1 MKHLDK
7 FYNKRDTPWVN
18 MIWHSHYSND
28 QIPHVS
34 TNKGSF
40 WWRDL
45 LKLCD
50 HFRGVATCQIG
61 DGTTVLFWHDI
72 WNGHCLQ
79 QKFPRLFTYAKNDK
93 ISVAAFLRNNIINDQ
108 FFLPLSEEAFQ
119 EYQELQTILQNLQ
132 IQEHSRDK
140 WTYIWGSAQYSS
152 KNSTCT
158 LTRMSSLLLPLC
170 GSGAQNAAT
179 S

>member
-1 MKHLDK
+1 LNMTHLVHTTERYIKGGLGVVNLRAQNKALLLKNLDK
-7 FYNKRDTPWVN
+7 FYNKRDIPWVN

-72 WNGHCLQ
+72 
-79 QKFPRLFTYAKNDK
+79 
-93 ISVAAFLRNNIINDQ
+93 
-108 FFLPLSEEAFQ
+108 
-119 EYQELQTILQNLQ
+119 
-132 IQEHSRDK
+132 
-140 WTYIWGSAQYSS
+140 
-152 KNSTCT
+152 
-158 LTRMSSLLLPLC
+158 
-170 GSGAQNAAT
+170 
-179 S
+179 